1 MNADEGSRCMAI
13 ALEKLS
19 RAQSASDL
27 DSSLKFAKKAVKLN
41 ASLASEAAKVVRE
54 IEGKKRAGSFAGE
67 ARAKEASARRT
78 AQETSPTK
86 KEYVKGTA
94 EQEKL
99 MRDIQSKKNDYYAV
113 LSVERTATDS
123 EIKKAYRKLAVK
135 IHPDKCQGTG
145 AEEAF
150 KIVSKA
156 FACLSDSEKRAAYD
170 RYGSEE
176 GPQGMPGMRRR
187 HAGQTHSPFGGFDED
202 IDPREL
208 FNMFFGGGM
217 PGGVRFHTFGGNG
230 FHTFGGNGFH
240 SQRARQQ
247 HRQRQNRS
255 NNSSRRQS
263 EPEDLASAFARNLI
277 QMIPI
282 LLFLFLWAFSPA
294 PEVHYQLSPN
304 SPNSGYRTQLQTKK
318 LDVPYYVK
326 SKAQFDKSFT
336 PGTFNRK
343 RMEQTIERDY
353 QGMLENS
360 CLFERG
366 TKERMLRSY
375 SRDQREKGKVYE
387 LKHCDKLMELRQK
400 MRE

>member
-54 IEGKKRAGSFAGE
+54 IEGKKRAGLFAGE

-113 LSVERTATDS
+113 LFVERTATDS

-156 FACLSDSEKRAAYD
+156 FAC
-170 RYGSEE
+170 
-176 GPQGMPGMRRR
+176 
-187 HAGQTHSPFGGFDED
+187 
-202 IDPREL
+202 
-208 FNMFFGGGM
+208 
-217 PGGVRFHTFGGNG
+217 
-230 FHTFGGNGFH
+230 
-240 SQRARQQ
+240 
-247 HRQRQNRS
+247 
-255 NNSSRRQS
+255 
-263 EPEDLASAFARNLI
+263 
-277 QMIPI
+277 
-282 LLFLFLWAFSPA
+282 
-294 PEVHYQLSPN
+294 
-304 SPNSGYRTQLQTKK
+304 
-318 LDVPYYVK
+318 
-326 SKAQFDKSFT
+326 
-336 PGTFNRK
+336 
-343 RMEQTIERDY
+343 
-353 QGMLENS
+353 
-360 CLFERG
+360 
-366 TKERMLRSY
+366 
-375 SRDQREKGKVYE
+375 
-387 LKHCDKLMELRQK
+387 
-400 MRE
+400 